1 MVLARNIIE
10 ELKAVPVDPINFKT
24 LYSAKEF
31 KAQIVE
37 LIRAATKR
45 IYIAALYL
53 EDDEAGREIF
63 DEIYQAKQKNPD
75 LDVQICVDWHRAQ
88 RGLIGA
94 EESDG
99 NAALYTRMAES
110 HDHPVPVYGVPVRGR
125 EVFGVLH
132 LKGFIFDDTVL
143 YSGASLNN
151 IYLHNQDKY
160 RFDRYH
166 QITSP
171 EIADSMVA
179 FMAQSLI
186 ADPAVNLLTKKERP
200 TTKSLKSAIRQLRS
214 KLVSTNYRFNHSAVT
229 ESEQLAI
236 TPLLGVGKRR
246 NLLNTSIIQL
256 LRDAR
261 EEVVI
266 CTPYFNFP
274 KSVEKE
280 LRKALRRGVKVTIV
294 VGDKTA
300 NDFFISPEEEFKTV
314 GGLPYLYEMN
324 LRRFLKA
331 NEANIAS
338 RKLDMLLWKHE
349 ENSYHLK
356 GMWVDKTRM
365 LITGNNLNPRAWKL
379 DLENAL
385 LIQDKNGLVQEQFEQ
400 EFENIFQHTQR
411 IGSYKHIEKVE
422 NYPDAVQK
430 LLRKVTRVK
439 ADRVLKQLL

>member
-10 ELKAVPVDPINFKT
+10 ELKAVPVDPINFRT

-63 DEIYQAKQKNPD
+63 DEIYQAKQNNPE

-99 NAALYTRMAES
+99 NTALYTRMANS

-166 QITSP
+166 QITSRDCRLYGS
-171 EIADSMVA
+171 I
-179 FMAQSLI
+179 
-186 ADPAVNLLTKKERP
+186 
-200 TTKSLKSAIRQLRS
+200 
-214 KLVSTNYRFNHSAVT
+214 H
-229 ESEQLAI
+229 
-236 TPLLGVGKRR
+236 G
-246 NLLNTSIIQL
+246 SII
-256 LRDAR
+256 
-261 EEVVI
+261 
-266 CTPYFNFP
+266 
-274 KSVEKE
+274 
-280 LRKALRRGVKVTIV
+280 
-294 VGDKTA
+294 
-300 NDFFISPEEEFKTV
+300 
-314 GGLPYLYEMN
+314 
-324 LRRFLKA
+324 
-331 NEANIAS
+331 
-338 RKLDMLLWKHE
+338 
-349 ENSYHLK
+349 
-356 GMWVDKTRM
+356 
-365 LITGNNLNPRAWKL
+365 
-379 DLENAL
+379 
-385 LIQDKNGLVQEQFEQ
+385 
-400 EFENIFQHTQR
+400 
-411 IGSYKHIEKVE
+411 
-422 NYPDAVQK
+422 
-430 LLRKVTRVK
+430 
-439 ADRVLKQLL
+439 DR

>member
-63 DEIYQAKQKNPD
+63 DEIYQAKQNNPE

-99 NAALYTRMAES
+99 NAALYTRMANS

-132 LKGFIFDDTVL
+132 LKGFIFDDTIL

-214 KLVSTNYRFNHSAVT
+214 KLVSTNYRFKHSAVA

-331 NEANIAS
+331 NEAILPVVS
-338 RKLDMLLWKHE
+338 
-349 ENSYHLK
+349 
-356 GMWVDKTRM
+356 
-365 LITGNNLNPRAWKL
+365 
-379 DLENAL
+379 
-385 LIQDKNGLVQEQFEQ
+385 
-400 EFENIFQHTQR
+400 
-411 IGSYKHIEKVE
+411 
-422 NYPDAVQK
+422 
-430 LLRKVTRVK
+430 
-439 ADRVLKQLL
+439 

>member
-63 DEIYQAKQKNPD
+63 NEIYQAKQNNPE

-94 EESDG
+94 KESDG
-99 NAALYTRMAES
+99 NAALYTNMAES
-110 HDHPVPVYGVPVRGR
+110 HQHAVPVYGVPVRGR

-132 LKGFIFDDTVL
+132 LKGFIFDDTIL

-151 IYLHNQDKY
+151 IYLHQNEKY

-166 QITSP
+166 QITSA
-171 EIADSMVA
+171 EIANSMVQ
-179 FMAQSLI
+179 FMSQDLI
-186 ADPAVNLLTKKERP
+186 SDPAVNLLTHKDRP
-200 TTKSLKSAIRQLRS
+200 TTKSLKAAIRQLRT
-214 KLVSTNYRFNHSAVT
+214 KLISTNYKFKPAGVNK
-229 ESEQLAI
+229 EQLAI
-236 TPLLGVGKRR
+236 TPILGVGKRR
-246 NLLNTSIIQL
+246 NLLNTAIIQL
-256 LRDAR
+256 LRDATQ
-261 EEVVI
+261 EIVI

-274 KSVEKE
+274 KSVAKE
-280 LRKALRRGVKVTIV
+280 IRKALRRGVKITIV
-294 VGDKTA
+294 IGDKTA
-300 NDFFISPEEEFKTV
+300 NDFYISPEDDFKTV

-324 LRRFLKA
+324 LRRFLKV

-338 RKLDMLLWKHE
+338 RKLDILLWKHE

-356 GMWVDKTRM
+356 GVWVDKKRM
-365 LITGNNLNPRAWKL
+365 LITGSNLNPRAWKL

-385 LIQDKNGLVQEQFEQ
+385 LVQDESGVVLEQFEQ
-400 EFENIFQHTQR
+400 EFENIYQNTQR
-411 IGSYKHIEKVE
+411 IGSYKHIDKVE
-422 NYPDAVQK
+422 DYPESVQK